1 MTIVTDGLKKFKYDN
16 PWHAPELFSVKKSE
30 SVLKNN
36 MWRFNTC
43 FLVNIENGVPISAT
57 WA

>member
-30 SVLKNN
+30 SVLKNS

-57 WA
+57 